1 MKTQHTA
8 NARLIAAR
16 IRAATTREELQRLE
30 KSIDRLFYTGIIS
43 AKELGRLDTLIM
55 ERLALL

>member
-1 MKTQHTA
+1 MTQEYKEIQK
-8 NARLIAAR
+8 RIKAAK
-16 IRAATTREELQRLE
+16 TREDLQRLE